1 MTAVLPDEARTL
13 RRQALL
19 VGTLGNMV
27 SLTPAVAAVFGLF
40 LIPLS
45 ETFGWPRAAISGVL
59 MLISILPALATP
71 FAGRLADRVG
81 PRPVLVG
88 GNLVFGVA
96 LGLLALT
103 SQSLLQFYLT
113 FAVIALSSAFA
124 STPLL
129 AKVVSDRFEQN
140 RGAALGFTAGFGN
153 GFGSTIIPIIA
164 AAVMVHA
171 GWRLAYAAVAAVV
184 LVVGLPTFLW
194 LMRGAAASTAASAEH
209 QGEGLSLREAS
220 RDWGFWLLV
229 GALAAGAGSLTA
241 IFSHMAP
248 ILAERGIGIGIATL
262 VLSVFAMGAA
272 AWQMACGAILDR
284 TPSPKVIVPMYL
296 AAAAGV
302 ALLEWGTG
310 TPLLIATGLLL
321 AVGLGA
327 QFSALPYLL
336 GRYFGLRHF
345 GAIMGS
351 AYSAVFVFQGLVPV
365 LLDHAFDMHRT
376 YSGALAVLSGCLVAG
391 GLLLLFLPPYRYGRE
406 TAPEIAV
413 HA

>member
-1 MTAVLPDEARTL
+1 MTARLPDEARRL
-13 RRQALL
+13 QRQALL
-19 VGTLGNMV
+19 VGALGNMV

-71 FAGRLADRVG
+71 FAGRLADRIG

-88 GNLVFGVA
+88 GNLVFSLA

-113 FAVIALSSAFA
+113 FALVALSSAFA

-164 AAVMVHA
+164 AAVLVHA

-194 LMRGAAASTAASAEH
+194 LMRGAAASTAAAEH
-209 QGEGLSLREAS
+209 QGEGLSLRDAS
-220 RDWGFWLLV
+220 RSWAFWLLV

-241 IFSHMAP
+241 IFSHMVP
-248 ILAERGIGIGIATL
+248 ILAERGIGVGLATL

-310 TPLLIATGLLL
+310 TPLLIAAGLLL

-365 LLDHAFDMHRT
+365 LLDHAFDLHWT
-376 YSGALAVLSGCLVAG
+376 YSGALAVLSACLVVG

-406 TAPEIAV
+406 TAPKIAI